1 MTKYLLLFLC
11 FIQYSYAQTDKTVM
25 GVVIGNDA
33 LLSGVDVI
41 NDRSRT
47 SQTINIL
54 GQFSIAAQVG
64 DTLIFHS
71 TDFVTKKIRLKEA
84 DFANSNFQ
92 VFLYKK
98 IEELEEV
105 VISNN
110 VQPVLNSKD
119 VIGLQNYKSFK
130 GGIKNPHMYTAE
142 IQDGPDLFKIVSLVG
157 ELLKKPK
164 DDVAPAKPMIPFK
177 QFVIASYD
185 KEYLKKTFNLEEDD
199 VALFLEF
206 CEADVK
212 AHAVKESEDK
222 LGLLELLIRKN
233 EEFKRLE
240 KD

>member
-1 MTKYLLLFLC
+1 MPKFLLLFLC
-11 FIQYSYAQTDKTVM
+11 SIQCCFSQTEKNIT
-25 GVVIGNDA
+25 GVAIGNDV

-47 SQTINIL
+47 SQTTNDL
-54 GQFSIAAQVG
+54 GQFSITAQVG

-71 TDFVTKKIRLKEA
+71 NEFTTKKIRLKEA
-84 DFANSNFQ
+84 DFANANFR

-110 VQPVLNSKD
+110 VQPILNSKD

-130 GGIKNPHMYTAE
+130 SGLNNPHMYTAK

-164 DDVAPAKPMIPFK
+164 EDVAPAKAMIPFK
-177 QFVIASYD
+177 QFVITSYD
-185 KEYLKKTFNLEEDD
+185 KEYLKKTFNLEDD
-199 VALFLEF
+199 DIALFLEF
-206 CEADVK
+206 CEADAK
-212 AHAVKESEDK
+212 AYSVTESEDK

-233 EEFKRLE
+233 EEFKQLE
-240 KD
+240 RD